1 MDISLPEAFLPL
13 YESDSRYRI
22 AVGGRGSGKSMT
34 VAMLCILEAIQGKKI
49 LCCREYQNSIQESV
63 HALISSLIDSMGVAG
78 FNVTRDK
85 ISHTSGGEFIFKGLA
100 RNAESVKSL
109 YGTDVCWV
117 EEGQTVSEESLRLL
131 TPTIREAGSY
141 FFITANPRSEAD
153 PLTERFLKGRM
164 LTLRREGIYRDETHT
179 IVRANYSDNCYFP
192 AELEIERQK
201 DKATL
206 SDAEY
211 EHIWLGQTLDEVDT
225 SIIIPDWFNA
235 AVGLADSIK
244 LRPSGAKVV
253 SHDVSDLGK
262 DDKAVV
268 VRHGPVVL
276 HVDAKGDGT
285 ASDGLDWAIQHV
297 DDYSADTFIWD
308 ADGIGLGLAREVERQ
323 LGPRNVRYIPFH
335 GGERP
340 DNPDQM
346 YDGHR
351 TNSAAFFNRRA
362 QAYWNLRDR
371 FYKSYQLSQGE
382 YVDPDECIFLDPD
395 MPNLSALRSEVCR
408 IPRKPNAHGKIQLLS
423 KSEMA
428 KPPLSLPSPNLSDA
442 LAYAFAITDDLDYT
456 GWNKPIE
463 YEPTVDNYI

>member
-13 YESDSRYRI
+13 YESNSRYRI

-63 HALISSLIDSMGVAG
+63 HALIASLIDSMGVAG

-85 ISHTSGGEFIFKGLA
+85 ISHSSGGEFIFKGLA
-100 RNAESVKSL
+100 RNAESIKSL
-109 YGTDVCWV
+109 YGTNVAWV
-117 EEGQTVSEESLRLL
+117 EEAQTVSEESLRLL

-164 LTLRREGIYRDETHT
+164 LQLRQDGIYRDDTHT
-179 IVRANYSDNCYFP
+179 IVRANYTENPYFP
-192 AELEIERQK
+192 PELEIERQK

-211 EHIWLGQTLDEVDT
+211 EHIWEGQTLDEVDQ

-235 AVGLADSIK
+235 AVGLADHVK
-244 LRPSGAKVV
+244 VRPSGAKVV
-253 SHDVSDLGK
+253 SHDVSDMGK

-268 VRHGPVVL
+268 VRHGPVVIR
-276 HVDAKGDGT
+276 VDAKSDGT
-285 ASDGLDWAIQHV
+285 ASEGLDWAIQYV
-297 DDYSADTFIWD
+297 DDHAADTFIWD

-323 LGPRNVRYIPFH
+323 LGPRNVRIEPFH

-340 DNPDQM
+340 DSPDQM

-351 TNSAAFFNRRA
+351 TNKDAFFNRRA
-362 QAYWNLRDR
+362 QAYWSLRDR

-395 MPNLSALRSEVCR
+395 MPNLAALRAEVCR
-408 IPRKPNAHGKIQLLS
+408 IPRKPNAHGKIQLMT

-428 KPPLSLPSPNLSDA
+428 KPPLNLPSPNLADA
-442 LAYAFAITDDLDYT
+442 LAYAFSISDDLDYT
-456 GWNKPIE
+456 SWSKPIT